1 MNRNDNHTISSL
13 NDLIRVNNDRTA
25 GYEKAIKNL
34 EACDVELKAIF
45 SRFANQSREFAAEL
59 VNEVIKAG
67 GEPATGTSASGKI
80 YRMWMD
86 VKATFSGD
94 DRQAMLKACEFGE
107 DAILNAY
114 SSAQEMHTDWNTD
127 QAELIDQHKLLL
139 NDSHDLIKKYRD
151 NNKLSESSTG
161 STVKS
166 TMRDDMRKGRDI
178 L

>member
-1 MNRNDNHTISSL
+1 MKSNDHIISSL
-13 NDLIRVNNDRTA
+13 NDLIRVNNDRTE

-34 EACDVELKAIF
+34 EAGDVDLKAIF
-45 SRFANQSREFAAEL
+45 SRMADQSRQFASEL
-59 VNEVIKAG
+59 ASEVVKQG
-67 GEPATGTSASGKI
+67 GEPAIGTTASGKI

-166 TMRDDMRKGRDI
+166 TIRDDMRKGRDI